1 MHSDVCFK
9 NLRHRESWKQ
19 GNNCTSLFTP
29 LKDDSRPSYQER
41 LFQTSGLKVQF
52 QLSAWWIS
60 SDLNPS
66 QNVPNSLKT
75 QKKYI
80 DIFTLGNRW
89 LGGICSS
96 PHREPKVTWEGQEPK
111 QRSCFPFSQ
120 NRKASTLLD
129 WKQSGTSST
138 NIQFLWAP
146 SPGAPVNL
154 LASAINQR
162 DIIREKTNLLICFVN
177 EAAWSSGRALGSTCH
192 AARSHVDG
200 LRVGVNLQERKEN
213 QNASDEGWASR

>member
-1 MHSDVCFK
+1 MTVGHLIKSAFF
-9 NLRHRESWKQ
+9 RHLNARFSSNFPPGEYQVISTLPKMSQTPWKHKKIYLY
-19 GNNCTSLFTP
+19 LFT
-29 LKDDSRPSYQER
+29 
-41 LFQTSGLKVQF
+41 
-52 QLSAWWIS
+52 W
-60 SDLNPS
+60 
-66 QNVPNSLKT
+66 
-75 QKKYI
+75 
-80 DIFTLGNRW
+80 GNRW

-96 PHREPKVTWEGQEPK
+96 PRRRPKVTWEGQEPK

-177 EAAWSSGRALGSTCH
+177 KAAWRSGRALGSTCH

-200 LRVGVNLQERKEN
+200 LRVGVNLAVHRRRSEAKLLDK
-213 QNASDEGWASR
+213 SH

>member
-1 MHSDVCFK
+1 MPGSVPTF
-9 NLRHRESWKQ
+9 
-19 GNNCTSLFTP
+19 
-29 LKDDSRPSYQER
+29 R
-41 LFQTSGLKVQF
+41 LVNIK
-52 QLSAWWIS
+52 W
-60 SDLNPS
+60 S
-66 QNVPNSLKT
+66 QPFPKCPKFLENT
-75 QKKYI
+75 KKYI

-96 PHREPKVTWEGQEPK
+96 PRREPKVTWEGQEPK